1 MNAIELLKYG
11 RGSKGTNYF
20 IRGLL
25 VLQFS
30 LSIIVFIAG
39 IACSRNI
46 SYQNELGFGY
56 DKERILTVSIDGD
69 PYFQRFK
76 NAIVGNSKIEGIAG
90 TANHIGPYTGSRGI
104 IKLDTTLLNVSI
116 YNVGVEYLDVMGL
129 KMSSGRGFLQG
140 SRADYESA
148 VIIDRNFVINHGLAN
163 PIDALVVFND
173 RPYRVIGVAENH
185 LSGLKEDSNSE
196 HLFMLTEPSK
206 YRWMVVRTR
215 HDDILT
221 VRSDLENRWKAVFP
235 GIPFECKLQAEMI
248 HEESK
253 GYNNNLRQILF
264 FITLLGCLLSTSGIY
279 ASASLNVQKR
289 TKEIG
294 VRKVLGASV
303 VSIIRLLNR
312 EFVVILALAVLL
324 GSVGGR
330 ILTNILLDQYTQ
342 HIKPDAITILFCSL
356 AVFLIGIFATSSTIF
371 RTASANPTT
380 TLRNE

>member
-1 MNAIELLKYG
+1 
-11 RGSKGTNYF
+11 
-20 IRGLL
+20 
-25 VLQFS
+25 
-30 LSIIVFIAG
+30 
-39 IACSRNI
+39 
-46 SYQNELGFGY
+46 
-56 DKERILTVSIDGD
+56 
-69 PYFQRFK
+69 
-76 NAIVGNSKIEGIAG
+76 
-90 TANHIGPYTGSRGI
+90 
-104 IKLDTTLLNVSI
+104 
-116 YNVGVEYLDVMGL
+116 
-129 KMSSGRGFLQG
+129 
-140 SRADYESA
+140 
-148 VIIDRNFVINHGLAN
+148 LAN

-248 HEESK
+248 HEESN

-356 AVFLIGIFATSSTIF
+356 AVFLIGICATSSTIF